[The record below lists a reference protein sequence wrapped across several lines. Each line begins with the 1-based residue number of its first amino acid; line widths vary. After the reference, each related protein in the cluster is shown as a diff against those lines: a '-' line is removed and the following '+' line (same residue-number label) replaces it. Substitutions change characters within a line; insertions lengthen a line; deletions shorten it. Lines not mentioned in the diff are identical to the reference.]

1 MLVENE
7 CMIIFEVNKSW
18 IYSDSKLYSKDYHQ
32 RQKAQNYVEDVDPVF
47 YRKLMQSLHCRLLHY
62 VIITVNLFIALV
74 SLSYVAYDMLHIR
87 YRSQVQSSR

>member
-32 RQKAQNYVEDVDPVF
+32 RQKAQNYVKDVDPVF
-47 YRKLMQSLHCRLLHY
+47 YRFADSF
-62 VIITVNLFIALV
+62 IT
-74 SLSYVAYDMLHIR
+74 S
-87 YRSQVQSSR
+87 